1 MPGLLQRGVQF
12 GHAPATACSAFG
24 GAAGSLPVSNAIW
37 SRQRED
43 VSFDLLRKFWCE
55 LPIQARRELLRI
67 DKQTLCEQARK
78 NLYCSRC
85 HGLLWNV
92 THKLLCMGRSFQQEI
107 TGGCFPEKTTAE
119 VLADNESDHLQDPC
133 VHPWGG
139 LATTKD
145 GMLTLLDCFIC
156 ASSPDVIHKVFSG
169 ARQREHDRELLYPDA
184 CGGEGR
190 GWISQGLA
198 NYGRVHGAR
207 ETCALHTSRLSC
219 DTLLDFWSALGDE
232 TRSALLHMKEEDFI
246 ERLMYRFDSKRFC
259 RDCRRNVL
267 REFKE
272 LKELKRLRK
281 ELRCTSWF
289 CVADTA
295 IQYEVSE
302 DSVIVDWQHSFTDTS
317 TYHHF
322 EWAIGTAEGKSDI
335 LDFEDVGM
343 NGKVEV
349 KGLDLS
355 SFSACFITLRA
366 WKLDGRC
373 TELSVKAHA
382 LNGQTCVHRRL
393 VVGDGFVTITKGD
406 SIKCFFE
413 HAEEV
418 EEEEDDDSIDKDG
431 IELDGDGSRP
441 QKHAKSPELAREFLL
456 DAATVIFKEQVEK
469 AFREGTA
476 RQNSHSLF
484 VSLAIKLLEDCVRV
498 ACKEIITLEKQIK
511 LLEEEENEKRE
522 EEERKER
529 RRNKEREKK
538 LRRKERLKEK
548 EKDRGIKLIEEKPPC
563 IDLSTSANN
572 PLRSIND
579 ESLAS
584 TFNSGE
590 SLTDPRDD
598 KDILEPTLTDLTDD
612 TSVYEYLDTMNQR
625 SDSPCRQAYI
635 EEGIYLRESTGSFLL
650 KQSKSSRRKL
660 PFKRASLQDQ
670 SPKWYDK
677 HRSAFNNVT
686 GIQESCMKL
695 KASSRCLS
703 GGPRPFRER
712 VGRMDSRNCVDVR
725 FSEKFRSSHG
735 RILDTS
741 DSLPGRSNHPGEY
754 RLMDRYHISTVKGGR
769 EVKGANTA
777 DSIGNLPRQLPHYS
791 KHNRGCYASDNCM
804 LPKGKL
810 VTGTSG
816 RDPNH
821 MRQIWEPMDA
831 RKKYNRIN
839 LGSDLT
845 SSNTAKIH
853 PSKEITSDKD
863 EKDCHSYDHEPSA
876 QDNSPE
882 FSRKAGEVDSLRF
895 SENQMD
901 HSNDSNNS
909 DFRTPHSCQNG
920 FSPSEKPL
928 CFSKDVTDEDHNPSS
943 IISTFSTNNSCHSI
957 MISSSSDSCSSCPS
971 EGDSSTSFS
980 STLNVETSSTSDS
993 EDVSQQL
1000 DQRDNSTCNEDAC
1013 LKNQNNSPD
1022 SKFGSRGDASQQTPT
1037 TSGFPQRAI
1046 FPRDESN
1053 KVGYSHG
1060 VSSKFNVAPPSQ
1072 HMLHVHNQLPMP
1084 TFPSE
1089 IMGYE
1094 NQNTI
1099 TWSGTPINGLMPFSQ
1114 HNHYMFPTPVG
1125 YGLTANR
1132 SSGFA
1137 MQYNTLQPIVFNLE
1151 QHRSFHGIS
1160 KDCRAYPASLNEHL
1174 RSGNGYRE
1182 EQVTELA
1189 EPKPKSSESKEHP
1202 LSEGNDNSTTK
1213 SNESNKSFSL
1223 FHFGG
1228 PLVGV
1233 KMECTKE
1240 HTGTTLKP
1248 VESLDTI
1255 SCSMEETKI
1264 EEYSLFAAKNSSR
1277 FLFSSFTL

>member
-12 GHAPATACSAFG
+12 GHAPATACSAFS

-85 HGLLWNV
+85 HGLLLECYSQIV
-92 THKLLCMGRSFQQEI
+92 MYGKSLQQEI
-107 TGGCFPEKTTAE
+107 NGGCFPQKTTAE

-184 CGGEGR
+184 CGGGGR

-355 SFSACFITLRA
+355 SFSSCFITLRA

-484 VSLAIKLLEDCVRV
+484 VSLAIKLLEDCVHV

-548 EKDRGIKLIEEKPPC
+548 EKDRGIKLIEENPPC
-563 IDLSTSANN
+563 IDLLTSANN

-579 ESLAS
+579 ES
-584 TFNSGE
+584 GE
-590 SLTDPRDD
+590 SLSVPRDD
-598 KDILEPTLTDLTDD
+598 KDTSEPTLTDLTDD
-612 TSVYEYLDTMNQR
+612 TSVYEYLDTMNQQ
-625 SDSPCRQAYI
+625 SDSPCRQAYL
-635 EEGIYLRESTGSFLL
+635 EEGIYLRESNGSFLL

-670 SPKWYDK
+670 SPNWYDK

-686 GIQESCMKL
+686 MKL

-725 FSEKFRSSHG
+725 FSEKFRSS
-735 RILDTS
+735 
-741 DSLPGRSNHPGEY
+741 PGRTNHPGEY
-754 RLMDRYHISTVKGGR
+754 RLSDRYHISTVKGGR

-777 DSIGNLPRQLPHYS
+777 NSVGNLPRQLPHYS
-791 KHNRGCYASDNCM
+791 KHNRGM

-816 RDPNH
+816 REPNH

-831 RKKYNRIN
+831 RKKHNRIN
-839 LGSDLT
+839 TESDLT

-853 PSKEITSDKD
+853 PSTSDKD
-863 EKDCHSYDHEPSA
+863 EKDCHSS
-876 QDNSPE
+876 NSLE

-901 HSNDSNNS
+901 HTNDSNN
-909 DFRTPHSCQNG
+909 CQNG

-928 CFSKDVTDEDHNPSS
+928 CFSKEVTDEDHNQSS
-943 IISTFSTNNSCHSI
+943 IISTFSTNNNCHSI
-957 MISSSSDSCSSCPS
+957 MTSSSSDSCSSCPS

-993 EDVSQQL
+993 EDVSQQS
-1000 DQRDNSTCNEDAC
+1000 DQRDNSTCNEDPS
-1013 LKNQNNSPD
+1013 LKNQNISSD
-1022 SKFGSRGDASQQTPT
+1022 SKFGSRGD
-1037 TSGFPQRAI
+1037 I
-1046 FPRDESN
+1046 
-1053 KVGYSHG
+1053 KVDYSHG
-1060 VSSKFNVAPPSQ
+1060 VSSIFNVAPPSQ
-1072 HMLHVHNQLPMP
+1072 LQVHNQLPMP

-1089 IMGYE
+1089 ILGYE
-1094 NQNTI
+1094 NQNAI
-1099 TWSGTPINGLMPFSQ
+1099 TWSGTPINGLIPFSQ
-1114 HNHYMFPTPVG
+1114 HNHYMLPTPVG
-1125 YGLTANR
+1125 YGLTPNR

-1137 MQYNTLQPIVFNLE
+1137 MQYNTHTLQPIFFNLE
-1151 QHRSFHGIS
+1151 QNRSFHGVS
-1160 KDCRAYPASLNEHL
+1160 KDCRAYPANPNEHL
-1174 RSGNGYRE
+1174 RTGNGCRQE
-1182 EQVTELA
+1182 KVTELA

-1233 KMECTKE
+1233 KMECVKE
-1240 HTGTTLKP
+1240 HTGNTLKP
-1248 VESLDTI
+1248 VESLDNI

>member
-12 GHAPATACSAFG
+12 GHAPATACSAFSG
-24 GAAGSLPVSNAIW
+24 SAGSLPVSNAIW

-85 HGLLWNV
+85 HGLLLECYSQIV
-92 THKLLCMGRSFQQEI
+92 MYGKSLQQEI
-107 TGGCFPEKTTAE
+107 TGGCFPQKTTAE

-156 ASSPDVIHKVFSG
+156 ESSPDVIHKVFSG

-184 CGGEGR
+184 CGGGGR

-302 DSVIVDWQHSFTDTS
+302 DSVVVDWQHSFKDTS

-431 IELDGDGSRP
+431 IELEGDDSRP

-484 VSLAIKLLEDCVRV
+484 VSLSIKLLEDCVHV

-529 RRNKEREKK
+529 RRHKEREKK

-590 SLTDPRDD
+590 SLSDPRDD

-612 TSVYEYLDTMNQR
+612 TSVYEYLDTMNQQ
-625 SDSPCRQAYI
+625 SDSPPRQAYL
-635 EEGIYLRESTGSFLL
+635 EEGLYLRESTGSFLL

-695 KASSRCLS
+695 KSSSRCFS

-712 VGRMDSRNCVDVR
+712 VGRMDSRNCVDVS

-741 DSLPGRSNHPGEY
+741 DSLPGRSNHPAEY
-754 RLMDRYHISTVKGGR
+754 RLMDRYHFSTVKSGR

-791 KHNRGCYASDNCM
+791 KHNRGCYASDNC
-804 LPKGKL
+804 KGKL

-831 RKKYNRIN
+831 RKKYLRIN

-863 EKDCHSYDHEPSA
+863 EKDCHSYVHEPSSA
-876 QDNSPE
+876 QDNSPD

-909 DFRTPHSCQNG
+909 DFTTQIG

-928 CFSKDVTDEDHNPSS
+928 SFSKDVADEDHNPSS
-943 IISTFSTNNSCHSI
+943 IISTFST
-957 MISSSSDSCSSCPS
+957 ISSSSDSCSSCPS

-993 EDVSQQL
+993 EDVSRQL
-1000 DQRDNSTCNEDAC
+1000 DQRDNSTCNEDARP
-1013 LKNQNNSPD
+1013 KNQNSSPD
-1022 SKFGSRGDASQQTPT
+1022 TKFGSIGDASQQTT
-1037 TSGFPQRAI
+1037 TTTTFPQ
-1046 FPRDESN
+1046 ESN

-1060 VSSKFNVAPPSQ
+1060 VSTKSNVAPPSQ

-1089 IMGYE
+1089 IA
-1094 NQNTI
+1094 
-1099 TWSGTPINGLMPFSQ
+1099 WSGAPINGLMPFSQ

-1125 YGLTANR
+1125 YGLT
-1132 SSGFA
+1132 S
-1137 MQYNTLQPIVFNLE
+1137 MQYNTLQPIVFN
-1151 QHRSFHGIS
+1151 SFHGIN
-1160 KDCRAYPASLNEHL
+1160 KDCRAYPGSLNEHL
-1174 RSGNGYRE
+1174 KSGNGYRE
-1182 EQVTELA
+1182 EKLTELA
-1189 EPKPKSSESKEHP
+1189 EPKPKSSESEEHP
-1202 LSEGNDNSTTK
+1202 LSEGNDN
-1213 SNESNKSFSL
+1213 SNKSFSL

-1240 HTGTTLKP
+1240 HT
-1248 VESLDTI
+1248 DNI